1 MRQKLQKVKIMDAS
15 KLAHKIK
22 LNFTFHGDSLVA
34 KLYDDPKKS
43 VLAADTRRQPIL
55 EATVSNFHS
64 RLYIRAKPVGKQGWG
79 GGKQGTKDLEISCDN
94 LTLSDPTLPVG
105 HANRDLIAKDN
116 AASDFLTFFL
126 EEEKSARKKIRNIPF
141 LWIRRQTW
149 LPHEHEDDIDIEL
162 EAKVAPLRVLANQNC
177 IINIANCLLPIF
189 KTLSPPHFLPNL
201 PPFVFPRPGFVTKK
215 VKITANVMGSR
226 VVLPGSVRDE
236 IAPSLSLCVGVV
248 DKNASESFKGIDVST

>member
-1 MRQKLQKVKIMDAS
+1 M
-15 KLAHKIK
+15 
-22 LNFTFHGDSLVA
+22 
-34 KLYDDPKKS
+34 
-43 VLAADTRRQPIL
+43 
-55 EATVSNFHS
+55 
-64 RLYIRAKPVGKQGWG
+64 
-79 GGKQGTKDLEISCDN
+79 EISCDN
-94 LTLSDPTLPVG
+94 LTLSAPTLPVG
-105 HANRDLIAKDN
+105 HANRDVIAKDN

-226 VVLPGSVRDE
+226 VVLPDSVRDE
-236 IAPSLSLCVGVV
+236 IAPSLYLCVGVV
-248 DKNASESFKGIDVST
+248 DKNASESFKGIDVSTSFTIDANRAHWAKFDIFIHGLSVACKGDSTLKAKKNRSSALLRASGPHI